1 MINVQIETDQKLV
14 KLKEKSII
22 KLVSVVM
29 KSEDIKNAEILFIFT
44 TDNVLMELKKKYFN
58 QEHFTDVIAFRLNDY
73 NEDKVEGEI
82 YISVPQV
89 SKNAKQYNQA
99 FNKELSRTLKITLVW
114 ASPRRVYKALQ
125 KRTLKERRMVWRMK
139 LVRMMQRSLKNFKDQ
154 KILSK
159 RMI

>member
-29 KSEDIKNAEILFIFT
+29 KSENIKSAEILLIFT

-58 QEHFTDVIAFRLNDY
+58 QEHYTDVIAFRLNDY
-73 NEDKVEGEI
+73 NEDKVEGEV

-89 SKNAKQYNQA
+89 RNNAKQYNQA
-99 FNKELSRTLKITLVW
+99 FNKELSRIIIHGSLHLLNYKDKTPQEKIMMT
-114 ASPRRVYKALQ
+114 K
-125 KRTLKERRMVWRMK
+125 KEDYF
-139 LVRMMQRSLKNFKDQ
+139 LN
-154 KILSK
+154 KINWEN
-159 RMI
+159 IA

>member
-29 KSEDIKNAEILFIFT
+29 KSEDIKTAEILLIFT

-58 QEHFTDVIAFRLNDY
+58 QEHYTDVIAFRLNDY

-89 SKNAKQYNQA
+89 SNNAKQYNQA
-99 FNKELSRTLKITLVW
+99 FNKELSRIIIHGSLHLLNYKDKTPQEKIKMTE
-114 ASPRRVYKALQ
+114 
-125 KRTLKERRMVWRMK
+125 KEDYF
-139 LVRMMQRSLKNFKDQ
+139 LN
-154 KILSK
+154 KINWEN
-159 RMI
+159 IA

>member
-14 KLKEKSII
+14 KLKEKSIL

-29 KSEDIKNAEILFIFT
+29 KSEYIKTAEILLIFT
-44 TDNVLMELKKKYFN
+44 TDNVLMELKKEYFN

-89 SKNAKQYNQA
+89 RKNAKQYNQA
-99 FNKELSRTLKITLVW
+99 FNNELSRIIIHGSLHLLNYKDKTPQEKIKMTE
-114 ASPRRVYKALQ
+114 
-125 KRTLKERRMVWRMK
+125 KEDYF
-139 LVRMMQRSLKNFKDQ
+139 LN
-154 KILSK
+154 KINWEN
-159 RMI
+159 IA

>member
-29 KSEDIKNAEILFIFT
+29 KSEDIKTAEILLIFT

-89 SKNAKQYNQA
+89 RNNAKQYNQA
-99 FNKELSRTLKITLVW
+99 FNKELSRIIIHGSLHLLNYKDKTPQEKIKMTE
-114 ASPRRVYKALQ
+114 
-125 KRTLKERRMVWRMK
+125 KEDYF
-139 LVRMMQRSLKNFKDQ
+139 LN
-154 KILSK
+154 KINWEN
-159 RMI
+159 IA

>member
-29 KSEDIKNAEILFIFT
+29 KSEDIKTAEILLIFT

-58 QEHFTDVIAFRLNDY
+58 QEHYTDVIAFRLNDY

-89 SKNAKQYNQA
+89 RKNAKQYNQA
-99 FNKELSRTLKITLVW
+99 FNKELSRIIIHGSLHLLNYKDKTPQEKIKMTE
-114 ASPRRVYKALQ
+114 
-125 KRTLKERRMVWRMK
+125 KEDYF
-139 LVRMMQRSLKNFKDQ
+139 LN
-154 KILSK
+154 KINWEN
-159 RMI
+159 IA

>member
-1 MINVQIETDQKLV
+1 MINVQIEIDQKLV

-29 KSEDIKNAEILFIFT
+29 KSEDIKTAEILLIFT
-44 TDNVLMELKKKYFN
+44 TDNVLMELKKEYFN

-89 SKNAKQYNQA
+89 SNNAKQYNQA
-99 FNKELSRTLKITLVW
+99 FNKELSRIIIHGSLHLLNYKDKTPQEKIMMT
-114 ASPRRVYKALQ
+114 K
-125 KRTLKERRMVWRMK
+125 KEDYF
-139 LVRMMQRSLKNFKDQ
+139 LN
-154 KILSK
+154 KINWEN
-159 RMI
+159 IA

>member
-1 MINVQIETDQKLV
+1 MINVQIEIDQKLV

-29 KSEDIKNAEILFIFT
+29 KSEDIKTAEILLIFT

-58 QEHFTDVIAFRLNDY
+58 QEHYTDVIAFRLNDY

-89 SKNAKQYNQA
+89 RKNAKQYNQA
-99 FNKELSRTLKITLVW
+99 FNNELSRIIIHGSLHLLNYKDKSLQEKIKMT
-114 ASPRRVYKALQ
+114 
-125 KRTLKERRMVWRMK
+125 EREDYF
-139 LVRMMQRSLKNFKDQ
+139 LN
-154 KILSK
+154 KINWEN
-159 RMI
+159 IA

>member
-29 KSEDIKNAEILFIFT
+29 KSEDIKTAEILLIFT

-58 QEHFTDVIAFRLNDY
+58 QEHYTDVIAFRLNDY

-89 SKNAKQYNQA
+89 SNNAKQYNQA
-99 FNKELSRTLKITLVW
+99 FNKELSRIIIHGSLHLLNYKDKTPQEKIKMTEREDYFLK
-114 ASPRRVYKALQ
+114 
-125 KRTLKERRMVWRMK
+125 
-139 LVRMMQRSLKNFKDQ
+139 
-154 KILSK
+154 KINWEK
-159 RMI
+159 IA

>member
-29 KSEDIKNAEILFIFT
+29 KSEDIKNAEILLIFT

-58 QEHFTDVIAFRLNDY
+58 QEHYTDVIAFRLNDY

-89 SKNAKQYNQA
+89 RNNAKQYNQA
-99 FNKELSRTLKITLVW
+99 FNKELSRIIIHGSLHLLNYKDKTPQEKIMMT
-114 ASPRRVYKALQ
+114 K
-125 KRTLKERRMVWRMK
+125 KEDYF
-139 LVRMMQRSLKNFKDQ
+139 LN
-154 KILSK
+154 KINWEN
-159 RMI
+159 IA

>member
-1 MINVQIETDQKLV
+1 MINVKIETDQKLV

-73 NEDKVEGEI
+73 NENKVEGEI

-89 SKNAKQYNQA
+89 SNNAKQYNQA
-99 FNKELSRTLKITLVW
+99 FNKELSRIIIHGSLHLLNYKDKTPQEKIKMTE
-114 ASPRRVYKALQ
+114 
-125 KRTLKERRMVWRMK
+125 KEDYF
-139 LVRMMQRSLKNFKDQ
+139 LN
-154 KILSK
+154 KINWEN
-159 RMI
+159 IA

>member
-29 KSEDIKNAEILFIFT
+29 KSEDIKTAEILLIFT
-44 TDNVLMELKKKYFN
+44 TDNVLMELKKEYFN
-58 QEHFTDVIAFRLNDY
+58 QEHYTDVIAFRLNDY
-73 NEDKVEGEI
+73 DEDKVEGEI

-99 FNKELSRTLKITLVW
+99 FNKELSRIIIHGSLHLLNYKDKTPQEKIKMTE
-114 ASPRRVYKALQ
+114 
-125 KRTLKERRMVWRMK
+125 KEDYF
-139 LVRMMQRSLKNFKDQ
+139 LN
-154 KILSK
+154 KINWEN
-159 RMI
+159 IA

>member
-14 KLKEKSII
+14 KLKEKSIL

-29 KSEDIKNAEILFIFT
+29 KSEYIKTAEILLIFT
-44 TDNVLMELKKKYFN
+44 MDNVLMELKKKYFN

-89 SKNAKQYNQA
+89 RKNAKQYNQA
-99 FNKELSRTLKITLVW
+99 FNKELSRIIIHGSLHLLNYKDKTPQEKIKMTE
-114 ASPRRVYKALQ
+114 
-125 KRTLKERRMVWRMK
+125 KEDYF
-139 LVRMMQRSLKNFKDQ
+139 LN
-154 KILSK
+154 KINWEN
-159 RMI
+159 IA

>member
-29 KSEDIKNAEILFIFT
+29 KSEDIKTAEILLIFT
-44 TDNVLMELKKKYFN
+44 TDNVLMELKKEYFN

-82 YISVPQV
+82 YIIVPQV
-89 SKNAKQYNQA
+89 RNNAKQYNQA
-99 FNKELSRTLKITLVW
+99 FNKELSRIIIHGSLHLLNYKDKTPQEKIKMTE
-114 ASPRRVYKALQ
+114 
-125 KRTLKERRMVWRMK
+125 KEDYF
-139 LVRMMQRSLKNFKDQ
+139 LN
-154 KILSK
+154 KINWEN
-159 RMI
+159 IA

>member
-44 TDNVLMELKKKYFN
+44 TDNVLMELRKKYLN

-89 SKNAKQYNQA
+89 RKNAKQYNQA
-99 FNKELSRTLKITLVW
+99 FNKELSRIIIHGSLHLLNYKDKTPQEKIKMTE
-114 ASPRRVYKALQ
+114 
-125 KRTLKERRMVWRMK
+125 KENYF
-139 LVRMMQRSLKNFKDQ
+139 LN
-154 KILSK
+154 KINWEN
-159 RMI
+159 IA